1 MNYTAIAHLPNM
13 EALGQYLR
21 EVREGQSISKE
32 SVAEQLRIRPL
43 YLNALESGDW
53 SALPGM
59 AYGRGYLRRYAEL
72 LRLPQDEVME
82 VCEKLQG
89 KVSSRLHY
97 FETASTE
104 RNPSRGILW
113 MSLFAALMVALAWYV
128 GQEDAPEL
136 PAPDYALPKA
146 MMEEQHQAAEI
157 TPSPYSLP
165 AQECMK
171 LVQVA
176 QDPCYL
182 VQEPKAPAM
191 LAYQPITRHYQ
202 P

>member
-21 EVREGQSISKE
+21 EVREGQNLSKE
-32 SVAEQLRIRPL
+32 SIAEQLHIRL
-43 YLNALESGDW
+43 VYLNALESGDW
-53 SALPGM
+53 SVLPGM
-59 AYGRGYLRRYAEL
+59 AYGRGYLRRYAEF

-104 RNPSRGILW
+104 QNPSRGMMW
-113 MSLFAALMVALAWYV
+113 MSLLAAVLVAVAWMI
-128 GQEDAPEL
+128 GAEDDAEL
-136 PAPDYALPKA
+136 PPPDYALPKA
-146 MMEEQHQAAEI
+146 ITEEQNQAAEVI
-157 TPSPYSLP
+157 PSPYLLP

-171 LVQVA
+171 LVHVV

-191 LAYQPITRHYQ
+191 LAYQPIVRSY
-202 P
+202 